1 MVVFFL
7 IRWSRGELTGKFQT
21 SSSDANNE
29 ARKFPRDSHSIQ
41 DQGGAETGGKCWMRY
56 TGEGSQDSHRAQH
69 EHNRAPQ
76 QQPPSLSR
84 QQLGKP
90 RGSDGP
96 WQQARGQ
103 PVSPFLDYGGKTPK
117 PERKAN
123 KRTQGHASLKILN
136 QPFDHSGADF
146 PGDCSDAPSS
156 SIRSNSPL
164 RMLGFFLIKLGK
176 TLKANT
182 K

>member
-76 QQPPSLSR
+76 QRPPSLSR

-123 KRTQGHASLKILN
+123 KRTQGHASLKTSWGICW
-136 QPFDHSGADF
+136 
-146 PGDCSDAPSS
+146 PGVWGGEGD
-156 SIRSNSPL
+156 
-164 RMLGFFLIKLGK
+164 GEHWGQTHQGK
-176 TLKANT
+176 TQKQRGIT
-182 K
+182 EMDTDH

>member
-1 MVVFFL
+1 ML
-7 IRWSRGELTGKFQT
+7 DEIHR
-21 SSSDANNE
+21 
-29 ARKFPRDSHSIQ
+29 
-41 DQGGAETGGKCWMRY
+41 GGKPRQPQS
-56 TGEGSQDSHRAQH
+56 TAQTQ
-69 EHNRAPQ
+69 P

-84 QQLGKP
+84 QQLGRT

-164 RMLGFFLIKLGK
+164 RMLGVFFNQIRKDIESKHKMKSEDILCV
-176 TLKANT
+176 
-182 K
+182 